1 MVWRRSFSQLP
12 WENEKSLEMQYF
24 QGFEI
29 VAKFLPGTGGKGN
42 VLLVQGMI
50 EH

>member
-1 MVWRRSFSQLP
+1 MAQVVFTASLGKR
-12 WENEKSLEMQYF
+12 KSLEMKYF
-24 QGFEI
+24 QGFVI
-29 VAKFLPGTGGKGN
+29 VANVLPDTDGNEN